1 MKTLLT
7 IAVISLFAWNV
18 QAQTA
23 KDLLRNGQQNK
34 SGEFYFNE
42 NLECYFKGT
51 SPEQFFELGDSVI
64 IEVPNGYVVYL
75 KAYNPLHVGH
85 TFESKLVPDPINQV
99 AIDFFNDFA
108 SQFDGV
114 ENFMEKQKE
123 DFETQENLTELESME
138 QSEQELLID
147 ELKQLNLLVQEIA
160 QDNQGIKLSKQLID
174 LEFIDA
180 VQTRSNMKD
189 IRRKADNLKATL
201 SELNNKLDSMRQ
213 STLKLRNKRE
223 WILQDWLVDDALYRI
238 SVELLE
244 VIKTQQQIEE
254 NLEKLLTRV
263 EKPLKEWEEFENTE
277 KVVNK
282 SQWYIGIKKA
292 KDLDKKSIEVIT
304 LKKVLHPVKIVGDQ
318 LVVASDSIAKSVT
331 IRLRKRQLI
340 VFEASAGFAFSPQD
354 KSDFVTAKNDAG
366 DLVVSS
372 ADSKQL
378 EQINVTS
385 MLNLN
390 FNVWKDETVLPF
402 LQLGVGLNSDIPLAL
417 FGGGLRFDFGEN
429 RIFALST
436 GVSFT
441 GIKAL
446 TDLELG
452 GEVKDALTLEN
463 DLRYQISA
471 PKIYFGIQFN
481 F

>member
-1 MKTLLT
+1 MKALLA
-7 IAVISLFAWNV
+7 IAIISLFAWNV

-34 SGEFYFNE
+34 SGEFYFNG

-51 SPEQFFELGDSVI
+51 SPEQFFELGDSAIV
-64 IEVPNGYVVYL
+64 EVPNGYVVYL

-85 TFESKLVPDPINQV
+85 TFESKLVLDPINQV

-108 SQFDGV
+108 SQLTSLDSILA
-114 ENFMEKQKE
+114 KQMRASNNK
-123 DFETQENLTELESME
+123 DFSLSKIKHQAE
-138 QSEQELLID
+138 QQVLIR
-147 ELKQLNLLVQEIA
+147 ELKRVDSVIMKIVE
-160 QDNQGIKLSKQLID
+160 DKQGLKLSQQLID
-174 LEFIDA
+174 LEFKDA
-180 VQTRSNMKD
+180 AQTKVD
-189 IRRKADNLKATL
+189 AKGIRIKRDSLKAQL
-201 SELNNKLDSMRQ
+201 SDLFDELDS
-213 STLKLRNKRE
+213 LREVAMKSRKKQE
-223 WILQDWLVDDALYRI
+223 WIQQDWLVDDALYRI
-238 SVELLE
+238 SLELLE
-244 VIKTQQQIEE
+244 VIRKHQQIEG
-254 NLEKLLTRV
+254 NLEKLLIRV
-263 EKPLKEWEEFENTE
+263 EDPLKKWAEFERSATVISNNE
-277 KVVNK
+277 
-282 SQWYIGIKKA
+282 WFIGIRKEGS
-292 KDLDKKSIEVIT
+292 LDKKSIEVIT

-318 LVVASDSIAKSVT
+318 LVVASDSIAKTVT
-331 IRLRKRQLI
+331 IRLIKRQLI

-366 DLVVSS
+366 DLVVSN

-452 GEVKDALTLEN
+452 GEVKDDLTLQN

-471 PKIYFGIQFN
+471 PKMYFGIQFN